1 MADLNFPT
9 AIDEMVDGRGQ
20 LRPHWRDLLGSFS
33 LLGEGGLAERGRRLD
48 RGFAEDGVTSVM
60 PGEAAL
66 RWRCDPVPLLIPA
79 QEFAAVE
86 AGLAQRARLLSLV
99 LDDIYGAQDLLA
111 SGALPP
117 AMVFAN
123 PHYIRL
129 GAAALQGPKLHV
141 YAADLIRGTDGH
153 WRVKADRAGRAGGIA
168 YAQENRRQLAR
179 VLPEAL
185 RSTGV
190 RPLEP
195 YFDIWQDAMRPLA
208 PQGVGNPTVALLT
221 RGTQH
226 RHWFEHMHLARLLS
240 CALVEGGDLTV
251 RNGALYLKTLRGLQR
266 IDLLLRQI
274 DGRLID
280 PLELDGSSVI
290 GVPGLL
296 DAARAGN
303 VRIVN
308 HPGSAVLEAKGLA
321 GLLPSLCQRLLGE
334 SLKLANMAA
343 DDTPS
348 LAPCL
353 TAGALDARPVVWRVF
368 LMFDGT
374 TWRALPGGLGRIR
387 DGEAE
392 DAPIPGLAKDVW
404 VLHDEQSDIIGPL
417 AIPTP
422 RLALRRTSGELPS
435 RVADNLFW
443 LGRYVERLDSAARLG
458 RATLARLGRASRP
471 REFEELQTLGRILAD
486 ARLIDAESVA
496 STSLAI
502 GLHATMHP
510 GGAIGGLFNNIAAM
524 TEKVRDRLT
533 GDMYASFTQ
542 SLRAAQDAAK
552 SPTSEGLADGLLAIS
567 RFCTAVAGV
576 ASENMVRGGGFMF
589 LDLGR
594 RIERARAVVREVG
607 FVLDLPA
614 RRIESGLLLALEL
627 CDSAITYRSRY
638 LNVLQPAPVLDL
650 VLADQGNPRGLA
662 FQLVAMHGLLEDL
675 GSEAGVRELLAGSA
689 AGQRAEVELMVNQVL
704 TAPDQAQEAANLP
717 ARLRAMGG
725 ELDALSNRITRRYFA
740 VLPAAQTVG
749 FGLSPLPMSQLQG
762 SQSQAQGAA

>member
-1 MADLNFPT
+1 MAER
-9 AIDEMVDGRGQ
+9 ASQAADEMVDGRGQ
-20 LRPHWRDLLGSFS
+20 LRPHWRELMGSFS
-33 LLGEGGLAERGRRLD
+33 MLGEGALVERGRRLD
-48 RGFAEDGVTSVM
+48 RGFADDGVTSMM
-60 PGEAAL
+60 PGEAPL
-66 RWRCDPVPLLIPA
+66 RWRCDPVPLLIPPA
-79 QEFAAVE
+79 EFAAVE
-86 AGLAQRARLLSLV
+86 AGLVQRAQLLSYV
-99 LDDIYGAQDLLA
+99 LDDIHGAQDLLA

-117 AMVFAN
+117 AMVFAD
-123 PHYIRL
+123 PHYLRL
-129 GAAALQGPKLHV
+129 GAASLQGPKLHL
-141 YAADLIRGTDGH
+141 YAADLIRASDGQ
-153 WRVKADRAGRAGGIA
+153 WRVKADRTGRAGGIA

-195 YFDIWQDAMRPLA
+195 FFDQWQDALRPLA
-208 PQGVGNPTVALLT
+208 PNGVGNPTVALLT

-251 RNGALYLKTLRGLQR
+251 RNGALFLKTLRGLQR

-280 PLELDGSSVI
+280 PLELDGNSVI

-321 GLLPSLCQRLLGE
+321 ALLPALCQRLLG
-334 SLKLANMAA
+334 SALLMGNAA
-343 DDTPS
+343 PEDVPS

-353 TAGALDARPVVWRVF
+353 TDGRLDARPVVWRVF

-374 TWRALPGGLGRIR
+374 TWRVLPVGLARIR
-387 DGEAE
+387 DDEAE
-392 DAPIPGLAKDVW
+392 DAPLPGLAKDVW
-404 VLHDEQSDIIGPL
+404 VMHDEQSDIIGPL
-417 AIPTP
+417 AVPAP

-443 LGRYVERLDSAARLG
+443 LGRYVERLDSGARLG
-458 RATLARLGRASRP
+458 RAALTRLGRASRP

-486 ARLIDAESVA
+486 ARLIDAEAVA
-496 STSLAI
+496 SSSLAI

-510 GGAIGGLFNNIAAM
+510 GGAIGGLFTNIAGM

-542 SLRAAQDAAK
+542 TLRAAQEAAK
-552 SPTSEGLADGLLAIS
+552 SPTTEGLGSGLLAIS
-567 RFCTAVAGV
+567 RFCTAVAGL

-614 RRIESGLLLALEL
+614 QRIDSGLMLALEL

-662 FQLVAMHGLLEDL
+662 FQLVAMRDLLEDL

-689 AGQRAEVELMVNQVL
+689 AGLLAEVEMVVNQVL
-704 TAPDQAQEAANLP
+704 NAPDQAREAAQLP
-717 ARLRAMGG
+717 RRLRAMGS
-725 ELDALSNRITRRYFA
+725 ELDGLSNRITRRYFA
-740 VLPAAQTVG
+740 VLPASQTVG
-749 FGLSPLPMSQLQG
+749 LGRSQI
-762 SQSQAQGAA
+762 QGAA